1 MENKKMIYKIEIQI
15 NGEIMET
22 EVTAKS
28 IEEVEEIIR
37 LNTSILKE
45 TKDNK
50 IIN

>member
-1 MENKKMIYKIEIQI
+1 MIYKIEIQI

-45 TKDNK
+45 KYDNK
-50 IIN
+50 TIN